1 MSNEREPPDRSGSET
16 LNDQIR
22 TAVCQGLAER
32 GHSGLGGVTVHV
44 ENDRIVLTGTVP
56 SYFLKQVAQ
65 EAARRACPDRR
76 VYNQLDVPQT
86 AGGRR
91 QP

>member
-1 MSNEREPPDRSGSET
+1 MSNEMEPPDPSASET

-32 GHSGLGGVTVHV
+32 GHCGLGDVSVHV

-56 SYFLKQVAQ
+56 TYFLKQVAQ

-76 VYNQLDVPQT
+76 VYNKLDVPQQ
-86 AGGRR
+86 A
-91 QP
+91 